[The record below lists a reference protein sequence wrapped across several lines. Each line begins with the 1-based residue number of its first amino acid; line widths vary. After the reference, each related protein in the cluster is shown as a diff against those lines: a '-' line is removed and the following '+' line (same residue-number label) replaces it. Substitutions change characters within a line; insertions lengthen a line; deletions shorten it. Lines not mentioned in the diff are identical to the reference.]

1 MKRKTQQ
8 IIKEINANTQSFPA
22 NVSDYWHLPL
32 PAAYDFMTSNRT
44 PKKIKRL
51 CIQTLLNRAEHLID
65 LKPNDGEI
73 YRVVVAVDLPGLWHS
88 QIIVFKRDSY
98 VKNFFNRQEEYQTW
112 LPLSDQ
118 RNIQKEWDLSVAQ
131 NMQIIGFKEV
141 ITMTMKCPMKVNDG
155 LWESWMTSNR
165 AISNEMALFVQL
177 QNDKS

>member
-1 MKRKTQQ
+1 MREKKVRGMKRKTQQ
-8 IIKEINANTQSFPA
+8 IIKEMNAHTQSFPE

-65 LKPNDGEI
+65 LKPNDGDI

-88 QIIVFKRDSY
+88 QIIVFKGDSY
-98 VKNFFNRQEEYQTW
+98 VKDFFNRQDEYQTW

-118 RNIQKEWDLSVAQ
+118 RNIQKDWDLSVPQ
-131 NMQIIGFKEV
+131 NMRTIGFKEV
-141 ITMTMKCPMKVNDG
+141 ITDDDEVSYEGERWFMGELDDIK
-155 LWESWMTSNR
+155 
-165 AISNEMALFVQL
+165 
-177 QNDKS
+177 